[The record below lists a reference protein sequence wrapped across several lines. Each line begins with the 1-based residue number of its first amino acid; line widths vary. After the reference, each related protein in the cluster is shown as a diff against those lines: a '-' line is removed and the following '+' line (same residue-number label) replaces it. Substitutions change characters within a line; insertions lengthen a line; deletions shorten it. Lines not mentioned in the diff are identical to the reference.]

1 MGLPAGAALCQA
13 ESELKAAEDQETE
26 TAPSEFDTDLLES
39 RGLSPRLAEFFKD
52 QPRFL
57 PGLHRVTLIIN
68 DDERGEVHARFDQD
82 GHLCF
87 DRALLEQ
94 AQLVIPPALQKQPEP
109 ERTPQRPMD
118 AGAATSDGAASL
130 SCYDYRRA
138 FPETIIKLQPGQ
150 QQVELI
156 VPTQALYSLDSDR
169 TQYTRGGTAGLLNYD
184 LLTIA
189 ARSPE
194 DTSRYLYLDTL
205 AGFNAGGWIVRSKQI
220 LNIFSGKSQFAHLYG
235 YAQRTL
241 ADYPAVV
248 QVGQINTASSIF
260 PGTAI
265 TGMQI
270 VPEYALDAQNTGAV
284 VEGVASS
291 PARVEVRQSGALI
304 YSTLVPAGPFSLSA
318 LPLMN
323 QSDLEVTVIEENGA
337 QKHFTVPGIAFT
349 AFSSGRKQGF
359 SAAIGQTRA
368 LSRQSRAPRRWLAS
382 AEGNWRVRRNMALAA
397 GFLAQTDYRTVGA
410 RISVQPMRRL
420 NASINTLISHD
431 AQHRQ
436 IGIRNT
442 VQLHARLWQRIFAQ
456 IAAAHQSPGY
466 RNQIDALFNRR
477 SNDRYQYNGTL
488 AWSHR
493 LVGNIRVSYTH
504 TKPWQQTVASK
515 RWLLTWSKSIRRVAL
530 ALDLERASG
539 RHASSRS
546 LYLRALIPLGKY
558 EISSY
563 MSKNSRQGRWGE
575 TGVTASVS
583 DDLND
588 YASYDFSA
596 SIDSQERVLAYSGGL
611 NLLPRYTRLGLGY
624 SHFGRS
630 STSYSAHLTGGIAAH
645 RKGPT
650 FSPEPIEDTFGI
662 ASVGN
667 LSGVKIDTPQG
678 TVWTDTWGRAVI
690 PRLPAFGKG
699 EISLETYTL
708 PRNIDIGNGYRTV
721 RAGRGSVNF
730 VDFKVVK
737 VRRVLLNA
745 VNADG
750 SALPKGA
757 SVHDQDG
764 RFITIVIDK
773 GQIFIDNIDSESI
786 TTLYVE
792 MFDGTRCQ
800 LDFKLP
806 ERADSEAYYE
816 KLNAVCRNM

>member
-1 MGLPAGAALCQA
+1 MSCGFPMHCAYYPMSVRACSRKLIFCLAKPLPSLSPCLPQAMRPDRSKLNPSMTTAYLLGEVIPPRSRKPQAGKFQTRFLSGEASVYRNLSDIGLPAGAALCQA

-150 QQVELI
+150 QQVELL
-156 VPTQALYSLDSDR
+156 VPTHALYAMDSER
-169 TQYTRGGTAGLLNYD
+169 TQYNRGGTAGLLDYD
-184 LLTIA
+184 LLTIS

-349 AFSSGRKQGF
+349 AFSSGRK
-359 SAAIGQTRA
+359 
-368 LSRQSRAPRRWLAS
+368 
-382 AEGNWRVRRNMALAA
+382 
-397 GFLAQTDYRTVGA
+397 
-410 RISVQPMRRL
+410 
-420 NASINTLISHD
+420 
-431 AQHRQ
+431 
-436 IGIRNT
+436 
-442 VQLHARLWQRIFAQ
+442 
-456 IAAAHQSPGY
+456 
-466 RNQIDALFNRR
+466 
-477 SNDRYQYNGTL
+477 
-488 AWSHR
+488 
-493 LVGNIRVSYTH
+493 
-504 TKPWQQTVASK
+504 
-515 RWLLTWSKSIRRVAL
+515 
-530 ALDLERASG
+530 
-539 RHASSRS
+539 
-546 LYLRALIPLGKY
+546 
-558 EISSY
+558 
-563 MSKNSRQGRWGE
+563 
-575 TGVTASVS
+575 
-583 DDLND
+583 
-588 YASYDFSA
+588 
-596 SIDSQERVLAYSGGL
+596 
-611 NLLPRYTRLGLGY
+611 
-624 SHFGRS
+624 
-630 STSYSAHLTGGIAAH
+630 
-645 RKGPT
+645 
-650 FSPEPIEDTFGI
+650 
-662 ASVGN
+662 
-667 LSGVKIDTPQG
+667 
-678 TVWTDTWGRAVI
+678 
-690 PRLPAFGKG
+690 
-699 EISLETYTL
+699 
-708 PRNIDIGNGYRTV
+708 
-721 RAGRGSVNF
+721 
-730 VDFKVVK
+730 
-737 VRRVLLNA
+737 
-745 VNADG
+745 
-750 SALPKGA
+750 
-757 SVHDQDG
+757 
-764 RFITIVIDK
+764 
-773 GQIFIDNIDSESI
+773 
-786 TTLYVE
+786 
-792 MFDGTRCQ
+792 
-800 LDFKLP
+800 
-806 ERADSEAYYE
+806 
-816 KLNAVCRNM
+816 